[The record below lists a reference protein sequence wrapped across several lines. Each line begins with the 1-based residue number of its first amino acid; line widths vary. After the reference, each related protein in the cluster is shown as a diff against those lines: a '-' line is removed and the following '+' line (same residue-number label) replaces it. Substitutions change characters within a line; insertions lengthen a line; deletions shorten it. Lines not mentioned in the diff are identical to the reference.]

1 MKIAFGAVLIFS
13 AALLQVTLAGRIT
26 LLHSPANLV
35 LIVMLAWSLLDFN
48 TPDWRWGLLAGL
60 ILSLFSFLPLW
71 VLLLNHS
78 LAAATSQFLQRRV
91 WQVRLLTLF
100 TSVALGSIF
109 IDGIS
114 LGYLWLNAS
123 PIGLLDAFNLIILP
137 GIVFNMI
144 LVLPIY
150 TLLNELS
157 KILIPAEVNP

>member
-1 MKIAFGAVLIFS
+1 MKLGFGVVLLFS
-13 AALLQVTLAGRIT
+13 AALFQVTLAGRIT

-35 LIVMLAWSLLDFN
+35 LIVMLAWNLLDFN
-48 TPDWRWGLLAGL
+48 TPDWRWGVVAGL
-60 ILSLFSFLPLW
+60 ILSLFSFLPVW
-71 VLLLNHS
+71 VLLVGYT
-78 LAAATSQFLQRRV
+78 LAAALSQFLQQRV

-100 TSVALGSIF
+100 ASVALGTFLIE
-109 IDGIS
+109 GIS

-123 PIGLLDAFNLIILP
+123 PIGLLDAFNLVILP

-150 TLLNELS
+150 TLINELS